1 MSTSNRN
8 TDQMKPRPVDFHC
21 HLDLHEN
28 MRAAFERCDRLGC
41 ITLAVTTTPK
51 AFEKNQ
57 GLSEQA
63 DHVHAALGLHP
74 QLVAKRGHEI
84 ELFEDLL
91 TTTSFVG
98 EVGLD
103 ASRRHY
109 PSFELQKKIFSRIL
123 NSCRKQG
130 SKVISVHS
138 VRCGKQVLDMIE
150 ESGVNTNCCIVLHW
164 FSASR
169 SLIKKAV
176 ELNCFFSINEALVG
190 KSNGH
195 NILELTSMNQILTE
209 TDAPFLRTNRGVV
222 KVCDVGRTISL
233 IAQFFG
239 EDPEDVANKIEKNA
253 RELLRQVGVE

>member
-1 MSTSNRN
+1 
-8 TDQMKPRPVDFHC
+8 
-21 HLDLHEN
+21 

-57 GLSEQA
+57 EFSKQTN
-63 DHVHAALGLHP
+63 HVHAALGLHP
-74 QLVAKRGHEI
+74 QLVVKRGHEI

-91 TTTSFVG
+91 PTAKFVG

-103 ASRRHY
+103 ASRQHY
-109 PSFELQKKIFSRIL
+109 PSFKLQKEIFTRIL
-123 NSCRKQG
+123 NACRKQG
-130 SKVISVHS
+130 SKIISVHS

-169 SLIKKAV
+169 SLIEKAV

-190 KSNGH
+190 TSNGH
-195 NILELTSMNQILTE
+195 SILELAPMDRILTE

-222 KVCDVGRTISL
+222 KVCDVGRTVVL
-233 IAQFFG
+233 IARLLG
-239 EDPEDVANKIEKNA
+239 EYPEDVANKIERSA
-253 RELLRQVGVE
+253 QELLRQVGMK